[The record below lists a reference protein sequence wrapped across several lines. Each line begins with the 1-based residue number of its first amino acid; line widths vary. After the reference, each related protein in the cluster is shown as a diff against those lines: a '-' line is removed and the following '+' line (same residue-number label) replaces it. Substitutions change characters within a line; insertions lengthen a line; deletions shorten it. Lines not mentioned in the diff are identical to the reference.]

1 MKRHPSLVP
10 LSREHHE
17 TLILAQVIKKGAPQY
32 RGMPVDLE
40 HKMEAVVNHL
50 RLHLIHHFKKEEQMF
65 AKMQGRFPEVD
76 QLISQLT
83 EEHRRIEML
92 IGELGNPVSLEE
104 KLHELGELLEA
115 HIRKEERQLFELIP
129 QRFDGAFLGSLPF

>member
-1 MKRHPSLVP
+1 MKRHTVLVP

-40 HKMEAVVNHL
+40 GKMEAVENHF
-50 RLHLIHHFKKEEQMF
+50 RTHLTHHFRKEEKLF

-83 EEHRRIEML
+83 AEHRRIEA
-92 IGELGNPVSLEE
+92 IIDEISNRVSPE
-104 KLHELGELLEA
+104 KNLHELGELIEA

-129 QRFDGAFLGSLPF
+129 QRFDEAFLGSLQF